1 METQFELQRLVRRQR
16 EIRNA
21 MRQPGGVRVT
31 VERELYTIL
40 ERLKEFPA
48 AQPALQ
54 AESAHTI
61 SERYIY

>member
-1 METQFELQRLVRRQR
+1 MEPQFELQRLLRRQR

-31 VERELYTIL
+31 WERELYTIL
-40 ERLKEFPA
+40 ERLKDFPA

-54 AESAHTI
+54 AETAYTI
-61 SERYIY
+61 PGR

>member
-1 METQFELQRLVRRQR
+1 MEPQFELQRLLRRQR
-16 EIRNA
+16 EIRDA

-40 ERLKEFPA
+40 ERLKQFPA

-54 AESAHTI
+54 AESANTI
-61 SERYIY
+61 SGR

>member
-1 METQFELQRLVRRQR
+1 METQFELQRLLRRQR